1 MNSYSDTIHGNG
13 SEQLLFPFR
22 LEIDPMES
30 LLLVNFEKDAD
41 TLYTG
46 FEPQVFDD
54 DINGSGHL
62 VIGWRK
68 DKKVDVYHQK
78 SLHPNPEKYSIA
90 GAGLNKMIAVD
101 MNPAQNNMNETGV
114 HAHYRFKD
122 ILGRDI
128 EIFINEKNPK
138 KRKPFGI
145 LAPMGDAATHPFSM
159 PLVLLQDFYFVRKNQ
174 TEIVVSID
182 QKRHRVDE
190 FPVPMD
196 FQQMTFL
203 RYSPKP
209 LIATLNPAHKGL
221 LEVWSLKPGQPVF
234 EKGNCS
240 YEIEWS
246 SQIPC
251 VSSVRVENKVYPL
264 TMRFEPAFPSLNH
277 LPPNTRQQGT
287 FRISGHESVGVI
299 SGRYRVES
307 RSNDVAVS
315 IVPSGGWHPK
325 VTKLSTWLL
334 FNAVKV
340 FKQWPKTYRWDAIL
354 RMEADET
361 WHMESKWIRT
371 GKILKD

>member
-1 MNSYSDTIHGNG
+1 MNLPSDQTHQND
-13 SEQLLFPFR
+13 SVCLLFPFR

-54 DINGSGHL
+54 DVNGSGHL

-78 SLHPNPEKYSIA
+78 SLHLNPEKYSIA

-101 MNPAQNNMNETGV
+101 MNPAHNEMNETGV
-114 HAHYRFKD
+114 HAQYRFKD
-122 ILGRDI
+122 ILGREI
-128 EIFINEKNPK
+128 QIFINEKNPK

-145 LAPMGDAATHPFSM
+145 LAPMGDAATHPFSL

-182 QKRHRVDE
+182 QKKHRVDE

-209 LIATLNPAHKGL
+209 LIAALNPAHNGPLKARR
-221 LEVWSLKPGQPVF
+221 LKPDQQTIENVD
-234 EKGNCS
+234 CS
-240 YEIEWS
+240 YEIAWS
-246 SQIPC
+246 SDVPF
-251 VSSVRVENKVYPL
+251 VRTVRVENKVHPL
-264 TMRFEPAFPSLNH
+264 TMRFEPAFPSLNQF
-277 LPPNTRQQGT
+277 PTNTRQQGT

-299 SGRYRVES
+299 SGRYQIES
-307 RSNDVAVS
+307 RGEGVAVS
-315 IVPSGGWHPK
+315 LVPSDGWKPK

-340 FKQWPKTYRWDAIL
+340 FRQWPKTYRWDAVL
-354 RMEADET
+354 RREPDAT
-361 WHMESKWIRT
+361 WHMESAWMRT